1 MGKADELRV
10 YWLFSKL
17 WYNNSNFERWSD
29 ILKKSYRVKR
39 EQDFNRIFSEGKNV
53 ANRKFVVYRLP
64 KDQKH
69 FRVGLSV
76 SKKLG
81 NAVTRNAIKRKIRH
95 VLIECQS
102 QLVPDDFVIIDCGID
117 PNDPIDTIRTGQKLY
132 IENLKDS
139 KKDFFQLNTR
149 VTIENGIITE
159 INRHWIP

>member
-39 EQDFNRIFSEGKNV
+39 EQDFSQIVSQGKNV

-102 QLVPDDFVIIDCGID
+102 QLVPDDFVIIARKGVEELTYREIKQ
-117 PNDPIDTIRTGQKLY
+117 NLLHVLKLAKLY
-132 IENLKDS
+132 QEGVPLEKE
-139 KKDFFQLNTR
+139 T
-149 VTIENGIITE
+149 
-159 INRHWIP
+159 